1 MPRTAESAFNSELAK
16 VLRRKHPRWR
26 DRIGVEQTNVFSGA
40 AGLQPDII
48 VRHPG
53 GLPVAVETEYTPAYT
68 VEQDA
73 RQRLGKTLRQTGDNI
88 EQALAVRIPNAL
100 ARVSQNDLEA
110 ELERAR
116 LEFCILSGDPENP
129 DRWPEGGW
137 LDGTVNDLAT
147 CIELAALSENRVAR
161 GMQILEEGID
171 QAAGKLRDAC
181 ADASDTLEVIAN
193 ELHQKDGVQTS
204 RMAMAILANALTF
217 HSAIAGSYDIE
228 TLDQLRDANGRLSK
242 RSVLKVW
249 RHILK
254 DINYWP
260 IFKIAS
266 DILLPIRNGT
276 AHKILDRLAIVADNL
291 VSLGA
296 TSQHDLCGRMFQR
309 LIADRKFLATFYTL
323 PSSAALLAELAVA
336 RLNIDWSAREEVTAL
351 RIGDFACGTGALLH
365 SAYEAVLSRYRR
377 RGRDDRE
384 IHPEMMENALVGA
397 DIMPAATHLTAS
409 VLTSTHPS
417 VTFRNTSIVTL
428 PYGEQP
434 PDSGRP
440 IAIGALDLIED
451 ERTMPLFGTGQR
463 RLRGVGDSDDVQVH
477 LRHNEFDLVIMNPP
491 FTRPTNHEV
500 TDVPVPSFAGFS
512 TSDEEMKLM
521 SRRLKKIR
529 RQSMVG
535 HGNAGLASN
544 FIDLA
549 HAKVRSHGGVLALVL
564 SASFLQGGAWAAA
577 RRLLDQHYRDVIVVS
592 IAATGTTDRAFSADT
607 GMAEVLV
614 IATRTD
620 GIEQAGRSVLFVNLL
635 HRPQSILEATTIAW
649 VIQQMPADQSIG
661 LITIGSGERA
671 GCSIRG
677 TLSDAGCAGLRD
689 PSVAK
694 AAAGLVQGKL
704 RLPRQQESMG
714 FPVIRLGQLG
724 LRGLLDR
731 DINGEEVTRENLPRG
746 PFDIVGLEPEDV
758 PTWPALWA
766 HKAARETQM
775 IVMPDRAAEV
785 RPGCED
791 RAADT

>member
-1 MPRTAESAFNSELAK
+1 MPKTAESAFNSELAK
-16 VLRRKHPRWR
+16 ALRRKHPRWP

-40 AGLQPDII
+40 PGLRPDII
-48 VRHPG
+48 VRHPD
-53 GLPVAVETEYTPAYT
+53 GLPVAIETEYTPAHT
-68 VEQDA
+68 VEKDA
-73 RQRLGKTLRQTGDNI
+73 CQRLGKTLQQTGDNI

-110 ELERAR
+110 EIERAR
-116 LEFCILSGDPENP
+116 LEFCVLSGDLENP

-137 LDGTVNDLAT
+137 LDGTVKDLAA

-161 GMQILEEGID
+161 GMQILEDGID

-181 ADASDTLEVIAN
+181 ADTSDTLEIIAN
-193 ELHQKDGVQTS
+193 KLHQKDGVQTS

-217 HSAIAGSYDIE
+217 HSAIAGSHDIE

-365 SAYEAVLSRYRR
+365 AAYEAVLSRYRR
-377 RGRDDRE
+377 KGGDDRE
-384 IHPEMMENALVGA
+384 THPEMMENALVGA

-417 VTFRNTSIVTL
+417 VTFRSTSIITL

-434 PDSGRP
+434 QGSGRP

-463 RLRGVGDSDDVQVH
+463 RLRGVGDSDDVQVP

-491 FTRPTNHEV
+491 FTRPTNHEA
-500 TDVPVPSFAGFS
+500 TDALVPSFAGFA
-512 TSDEEMKLM
+512 TSDEEMRLM

-549 HAKVRSHGGVLALVL
+549 HAKVRSSGGVLALVL
-564 SASFLQGGAWAAA
+564 PASFLQGGAWAAA
-577 RRLLDQHYRDVIVVS
+577 RRLLGERYKDVVVVS

-614 IATRTD
+614 IATRKSDT
-620 GIEQAGRSVLFVNLL
+620 EQTRESALFVNLL
-635 HRPQSILEATTIAW
+635 RRPQSILEAAKIAR
-649 VIQQMPADQSIG
+649 VIQRIPTDHRINRNQQQRESWLQHPWHVVGYWLCWSARSKRG
-661 LITIGSGERA
+661 KSGGRSGA
-671 GCSIRG
+671 GE
-677 TLSDAGCAGLRD
+677 TMAA
-689 PSVAK
+689 
-694 AAAGLVQGKL
+694 AAAG
-704 RLPRQQESMG
+704 PH
-714 FPVIRLGQLG
+714 
-724 LRGLLDR
+724 
-731 DINGEEVTRENLPRG
+731 
-746 PFDIVGLEPEDV
+746 
-758 PTWPALWA
+758 PAFRCPAWQA
-766 HKAARETQM
+766 WSS
-775 IVMPDRAAEV
+775 RAS
-785 RPGCED
+785 RPGHQRRGGHSRESPQ
-791 RAADT
+791 RPV